1 MFIDCLQIEI
11 IMQITS
17 NNKELIKILFLLHL
31 LLSVTANG
39 IFLVFVF
46 TFNDEATSFL
56 VSM

>member
-1 MFIDCLQIEI
+1 
-11 IMQITS
+11 MQITS
-17 NNKELIKILFLLHL
+17 NNKELIKILFLLNL

-39 IFLVFVF
+39 LFFVF